1 MKRLSTSLLIFILAL
16 LAVPERMWAEEVPV
30 KFLVRVAD
38 SDVAPALYLWYNNGS
53 DVPLNGAW
61 ANTPTTTEKE
71 TIKGETYYKYTITV
85 PTATDLKLITKKS
98 GGEGGDGYQSAN
110 SDPFQI
116 NSGVSVDYVLVEGS
130 FNNTIKP
137 TIQVVNKSSE
147 TGHTFY
153 LGCATNNWEKNE
165 GYKFTSES
173 SSGSYTYTLAKGNV
187 SSITTD
193 GYFYVS
199 ILPYYDGK
207 QWGSDAGNVERIC
220 PANGDKTELTSSASK
235 DNAKANTTF
244 SSWKVKY
251 VENATGYVFTFN
263 KSNMSFSVVPTLASE
278 TTHKVTI
285 SAGKGGSVSPS
296 GDQQIGSTPVKVT
309 ATPNTDYVFDKWIAS
324 DGVTVANASVAITT
338 VKATKNG
345 TLTANFKPTSTPAP
359 QVEKVKLYVKNAA
372 GWKGDMYA
380 YVFKSSDYSA
390 TKTGVQMTRVTGK
403 DDYDF
408 EYTVPEGYENG
419 YVIFSNG
426 SSEGSNRFPAAGR
439 SGFGIRN
446 ASHIFNNEYNTW
458 IAPQASTIEGKNSI
472 TIYAY
477 INNDMAWYPTDAG
490 DGNNGDIQIGTNFYI
505 FAYTNASNPD
515 YHAYQEGI
523 DTKLTTNDYNP
534 GYGKTAGTAF
544 NDYGDYCDETV
555 YPVGYGTATD
565 LRYAK
570 FVIYYDKKLEG
581 QTAFYTLN
589 SGSLGTGQTNY
600 NNGYQIRQLFK
611 DGNGNNALQDKK
623 GTPYYYELPSVTLEN
638 GTSYSFRLGYA
649 GYEHKDKDNE
659 FIAFLNYKIED
670 ETSDVAKV
678 IFPTVTLDDDYGCT
692 KGIDNSNG
700 TFFKEGTAEE
710 NAINIWDEA
719 KTYNVNMYRPFYSDG
734 LFETICLPFDVP
746 ATEVSEKF
754 GTGTQLYKVTAANE
768 TTITF
773 TEQTEANCYI
783 EAGVPYI
790 IKPQLKD
797 VKGSNWTACGENG
810 TVITFAA
817 KEMKCAYNAVSQQDA
832 LPYTDKDNV
841 DQSLTMKGCF
851 IPSLIGEA
859 DRFFNTTAD
868 NKNVFYQQAYND
880 RRVIRGTRVFFNDT
894 KDPEV
899 TVSVGGQQV
908 SAKSIILDSEDE
920 PIVTGLYAPET
931 GKIEVLKDTRVFS
944 ISGQYVGTSLNG
956 LSKGI
961 YVVNGKKVVIK

>member
-16 LAVPERMWAEEVPV
+16 LAVPERMWAEDVPV
-30 KFLVRVAD
+30 KFLVRVEG
-38 SDVAPALYLWYNNGS
+38 SSETPSLYLWYSNNGFK
-53 DVPLNGAW
+53 VEPNGAW
-61 ANTPTTTEKE
+61 AKTPTTSDKE
-71 TIKGETYYKYTITV
+71 TINGNTYYKYTITV
-85 PTATDLKLITKKS
+85 PTATNLQLITKKS
-98 GGEGGDGYQSAN
+98 GDVNGEGNQSDDSA
-110 SDPFQI
+110 PFQI
-116 NSGVSVDYVLVEGS
+116 NSGASVDYVLVEGS
-130 FNNTIKP
+130 FSKRTKP
-137 TIQVVNKSSE
+137 EIQVVNKSSE
-147 TGHTFY
+147 TGDTFY

-165 GYKFTSES
+165 GYKFTSKS
-173 SSGSYTYTLAKGNV
+173 SSGPYTYTLAKGNV

-207 QWGSDAGNVERIC
+207 QWGSDAGKVERIC
-220 PANGDKTELTSSASK
+220 PTNGDKTELTSSASNN
-235 DNAKANTTF
+235 NAKANTEF

-251 VENATGYVFTFN
+251 EDNATGYVFTFN
-263 KSNMSFSVVPTLASE
+263 HSNMSFSVVPTY
-278 TTHKVTI
+278 KVTI
-285 SAGKGGSVSPS
+285 SAGEGGSVDPT
-296 GDQQIGSTPVKVT
+296 GDQQIGSTPVNIT
-309 ATPNTDYVFDKWIAS
+309 ATQNSGYEFVNWTATG
-324 DGVTVANASVAITT
+324 GVKVANASSARTT
-338 VKATKNG
+338 VTATEAG
-345 TLTANFKPTSTPAP
+345 TLKANFKAKGSTSAP

-372 GWKGDMYA
+372 GWTGDMYA
-380 YVFKSSDYSA
+380 YVFKSSTEHNAAYP
-390 TKTGVQMTRVTGK
+390 GVKMTSVTGN
-403 DDYDF
+403 DYDF

-419 YVIFSNG
+419 YVIFSA
-426 SSEGSNRFPAAGR
+426 GSNRFPADKR

-446 ASHIFNNEYNTW
+446 ASHIFNNEHNTW

-505 FAYTNASNPD
+505 FAYTNESNPD

-555 YPVGYGTATD
+555 YPVGYGTGSN

-570 FVIYYDKKLEG
+570 FVIYYDESLEG

-623 GTPYYYELPSVTLEN
+623 GTPYYYELPSVKLEN

-692 KGIDNSNG
+692 KDADNSNG
-700 TFFKEGTAEE
+700 KFFDADAKT
-710 NAINIWDEA
+710 NIWDEA
-719 KTYNVNMYRPFYSDG
+719 STYNVNMYRPFYSDG
-734 LFETICLPFDVP
+734 LYETICLPFDVP

-754 GTGTQLYKVTAANE
+754 GEGTKLFKVTEATE
-768 TTITF
+768 KSITF
-773 TEQTEANCYI
+773 TEQTGANCYI

-790 IKPQLKD
+790 ILPQLKD
-797 VKGSNWTACGENG
+797 VTGSNWTACGDNG

-817 KEMKCAYNAVSQQDA
+817 KEMKYAYNEESQQKA
-832 LPYTDKDNV
+832 LSYTDKD
-841 DQSLTMKGCF
+841 DIGQSLTMKGCF
-851 IPSLIGEA
+851 IPHLIGEA

-868 NKNVFYQQAYND
+868 NNSVIYQQAYND

-899 TVSVGGQQV
+899 TESVGGKLV

>member
-16 LAVPERMWAEEVPV
+16 LAVPERMWAENVSV

-38 SDVAPALYLWYNNGS
+38 SDVAPALYLWNSNS
-53 DVPLNGAW
+53 NETLNGAW
-61 ANTPTTTEKE
+61 ADTQATSETE
-71 TIKGETYYKYTITV
+71 TINEKTYYKYTVSV
-85 PTATDLKLITKKS
+85 PTATDLKLITKKP
-98 GGEGGDGYQSAN
+98 GDVNGDGNQSDDSNA
-110 SDPFQI
+110 FQI
-116 NSGVSVDYVLVEGS
+116 GSGVSVDYVLVEGS
-130 FNNTIKP
+130 FSKSTKP
-137 TIQVVNKSSE
+137 TIQVVE
-147 TGHTFY
+147 TGSEIGYTFY

-173 SSGSYTYTLAKGNV
+173 SSGSYTYTLAKESV
-187 SSITTD
+187 SAITD

-207 QWGSDAGNVERIC
+207 QWGSNTGKVERIC
-220 PANGDKTELTSSASK
+220 PANGDGTELTGSASNS
-235 DNAKANTTF
+235 NAQVSKTF
-244 SSWKVKY
+244 TSWKVKY
-251 VENATGYVFTFN
+251 VENATDYVFTFN
-263 KSNMSFSVVPTLASE
+263 HSNMSFSVVPTLASE
-278 TTHKVTI
+278 ATYKVTI
-285 SAGKGGSVSPS
+285 SAGEGGSVSPS
-296 GDQQIGSTPVKVT
+296 GDKQIGSTPVEVT
-309 ATPNTDYVFDKWIAS
+309 ATPKSGYEFVNWTADG
-324 DGVTVANASVAITT
+324 GVTVTNASAATTT
-338 VKATKNG
+338 VTATQAG
-345 TLTANFKPTSTPAP
+345 TLKANFKAKGSTSAP

-372 GWKGDMYA
+372 GWTGDMYA
-380 YVFKSSDYSA
+380 YVFKSSTEHNAAYP
-390 TKTGVQMTRVTGK
+390 GVKMTSVTGN
-403 DDYDF
+403 DYDF

-419 YVIFSNG
+419 YVIFSA
-426 SSEGSNRFPAAGR
+426 ESNRFPADKR

-446 ASHIFNNEYNTW
+446 ASHLYNNKYNTW
-458 IAPQASTIEGKNSI
+458 TAPQASTIEGKNSI

-477 INNDMAWYPTDAG
+477 INNDMAWYPRNG
-490 DGNNGDIQIGTNFYI
+490 GNDGDIQVGTNFYI
-505 FAYTNASNPD
+505 FAYTNATNSA
-515 YHAYQEGI
+515 YHAYDANS
-523 DTKLTTNDYNP
+523 DTKLTTNDYKP

-555 YPVGYGTATD
+555 YPVGYGTATN

-570 FVIYYDKKLEG
+570 FVIYYDKDLEG

-589 SGSLGTGQTNY
+589 SGSLGAGQTDY
-600 NNGYQIRQLFK
+600 SNNNYQIRQLFK
-611 DGNGNNALQDKK
+611 ANPQNIGESYK
-623 GTPYYYELPSVTLEN
+623 GTPYYYELPSVTLAN

-659 FIAFLNYKIED
+659 FIAFLNYQIENA
-670 ETSDVAKV
+670 TSDVAKV

-692 KGIDNSNG
+692 KGIDNSKG

-719 KTYNVNMYRPFYSDG
+719 KTYNVNMFRPFYSDG
-734 LFETICLPFDVP
+734 LYETICLPFDVP
-746 ATEVSEKF
+746 ASEVIEKF
-754 GTGTQLYKVTAANE
+754 GEGTKLFKVTAATE

-790 IKPQLKD
+790 IKPKLSGDENSKWN
-797 VKGSNWTACGENG
+797 VGETDG

-817 KEMKCAYNAVSQQDA
+817 KEMKCAYNAESLQEA
-832 LPYTDKDNV
+832 LSYTDSENKE
-841 DQSLTMKGCF
+841 QSLTMKGCF
-851 IPSLIGEA
+851 IPHLIGEA

-868 NKNVFYQQAYND
+868 NQNVFYQQAYND

-894 KDPEV
+894 KDPKV
-899 TVSVGGQQV
+899 TVSVGGQPV

>member
-16 LAVPERMWAEEVPV
+16 LALPERAWAE
-30 KFLVRVAD
+30 
-38 SDVAPALYLWYNNGS
+38 DVYL
-53 DVPLNGAW
+53 LTAQ
-61 ANTPTTTEKE
+61 
-71 TIKGETYYKYTITV
+71 TIKGTKGDYNNPPSNHKFESAGGTVYTYTFSNTEASGDIYFRIDVRGKDNMRPTTDGDQLMINGEPYSITNDGSFNAWKLTLDNTKYSSYTITV
-85 PTATDLKLITKKS
+85 D
-98 GGEGGDGYQSAN
+98 
-110 SDPFQI
+110 
-116 NSGVSVDYVLVEGS
+116 
-130 FNNTIKP
+130 
-137 TIQVVNKSSE
+137 
-147 TGHTFY
+147 
-153 LGCATNNWEKNE
+153 
-165 GYKFTSES
+165 
-173 SSGSYTYTLAKGNV
+173 
-187 SSITTD
+187 
-193 GYFYVS
+193 
-199 ILPYYDGK
+199 
-207 QWGSDAGNVERIC
+207 
-220 PANGDKTELTSSASK
+220 
-235 DNAKANTTF
+235 
-244 SSWKVKY
+244 
-251 VENATGYVFTFN
+251 
-263 KSNMSFSVVPTLASE
+263 
-278 TTHKVTI
+278 
-285 SAGKGGSVSPS
+285 
-296 GDQQIGSTPVKVT
+296 IGSTRYVKVTGVESGTATTYNLVYLVDKALKDQQLHTWLDKDGKNNDYDLTVWGSRPTIGSGDFPTTTKYNNTDYYTKTFSVNKTTADSYKQIGVKIGDYGANLTSNVITSTWNNVQYIIVTSSGVNIVENTAPMYTVTVSSADANMGTVSPASVSVNATTSKTVT
-309 ATPNTDYVFDKWIAS
+309 ATPKSGYDFVNWTATGGAK
-324 DGVTVANASVAITT
+324 VANASSAKTT
-338 VKATKNG
+338 VTATETG
-345 TLTANFKPTSTPAP
+345 TLTATFKPTSTPAP

-372 GWKGDMYA
+372 GWTGDMYA
-380 YVFKSSDYSA
+380 YVFKSSTEHNAAYP
-390 TKTGVQMTRVTGK
+390 GVKMTSVTGN
-403 DDYDF
+403 DYDF

-419 YVIFSNG
+419 YVIFSA
-426 SSEGSNRFPAAGR
+426 ESNRFPADKR

-446 ASHIFNNEYNTW
+446 ASHIFNNEHNTW

-555 YPVGYGTATD
+555 YPVGYGTGSN

-570 FVIYYDKKLEG
+570 FVIYYDESLEG

-623 GTPYYYELPSVTLEN
+623 GTPYYYELPSVKLEN

-692 KGIDNSNG
+692 KGQDNSKG
-700 TFFKEGTAEE
+700 TFYKAATETEA
-710 NAINIWDEA
+710 AINIWDKA
-719 KTYNVNMYRPFYSDG
+719 STYNVNMYRPFYSDG
-734 LFETICLPFDVP
+734 LYETICLPFDVP
-746 ATEVSEKF
+746 AKEVSEKF
-754 GTGTQLYKVTAANE
+754 GTGTRLFKVTDASEAS
-768 TTITF
+768 ITF
-773 TEQTEANCYI
+773 KEQTEANCYI

-790 IKPQLKD
+790 ILPKLGNEYKWD
-797 VKGSNWTACGENG
+797 ACAENG
-810 TVITFAA
+810 KEISFAA
-817 KEMKCAYNAVSQQDA
+817 KEMKFAYNAESKQKEI
-832 LPYTDKDNV
+832 PYTYKDNQK
-841 DQSLTMKGCF
+841 QSLTMKGCF
-851 IPSLIGEA
+851 IPYVIGQA

-868 NKNVFYQQAYND
+868 NMNVFYQQAYND

-899 TVSVGGQQV
+899 TVSVGGQLV

>member
-1 MKRLSTSLLIFILAL
+1 MLAL
-16 LAVPERMWAEEVPV
+16 PERMWAENV
-30 KFLVRVAD
+30 
-38 SDVAPALYLWYNNGS
+38 YL
-53 DVPLNGAW
+53 L
-61 ANTPTTTEKE
+61 TEQ
-71 TIKGETYYKYTITV
+71 TIKDTQGSYTNPPSQHKFTNTSGTEYTYTFSNAEASGDIYFRISVSGWENNMQPANNDDPLTINGDKYSITDKCYGKNKAWKLALDNTKYSSYTITV
-85 PTATDLKLITKKS
+85 DISGNNRYVKVTGEASGTATTYNLVYLVDNTLKDQQLHTWL
-98 GGEGGDGYQSAN
+98 EGGATDEGITDWNSRPTIGSGDFATITTYNNTDYYTKTFSVNKTTADNYKQIGAKIGDGGRDLTSNVITSTWDNVQYIVVTS
-110 SDPFQI
+110 
-116 NSGVSVDYVLVEGS
+116 SGVTIVE
-130 FNNTIKP
+130 NT
-137 TIQVVNKSSE
+137 
-147 TGHTFY
+147 
-153 LGCATNNWEKNE
+153 ATM
-165 GYKFTSES
+165 
-173 SSGSYTYTLAKGNV
+173 YTVTV
-187 SSITTD
+187 SSADESMGT
-193 GYFYVS
+193 VS
-199 ILPYYDGK
+199 
-207 QWGSDAGNVERIC
+207 A
-220 PANGDKTELTSSASK
+220 ASV
-235 DNAKANTTF
+235 
-244 SSWKVKY
+244 SV
-251 VENATGYVFTFN
+251 NATTGAT
-263 KSNMSFSVVPTLASE
+263 
-278 TTHKVTI
+278 
-285 SAGKGGSVSPS
+285 
-296 GDQQIGSTPVKVT
+296 VT
-309 ATPNTDYVFDKWIAS
+309 ATPKSGYDFVNWTAS
-324 DGVTVANASVAITT
+324 EGVIVADASSATTT
-338 VKATKNG
+338 VTATEAG
-345 TLTANFKPTSTPAP
+345 TLTATFKPTSTPAP

-372 GWKGDMYA
+372 GWTGDMYA
-380 YVFKSSDYSA
+380 YVFKSSTEHNAAYP
-390 TKTGVQMTRVTGK
+390 GVKMTSVTGN
-403 DDYDF
+403 DYDF

-419 YVIFSNG
+419 YVIFSA
-426 SSEGSNRFPAAGR
+426 GSNRFPADKR

-446 ASHIFNNEYNTW
+446 ASHIFNNEHNTW

-555 YPVGYGTATD
+555 YPVGYGTGSN

-570 FVIYYDKKLEG
+570 FVIYYDESLEG

-611 DGNGNNALQDKK
+611 ANPQNIGEAYK
-623 GTPYYYELPSVTLEN
+623 GKPYYYELPSVKLEN

-700 TFFKEGTAEE
+700 TFIDTEK
-710 NAINIWDEA
+710 AINIWEEA

-734 LFETICLPFDVP
+734 LYETICLPFDVP
-746 ATEVSEKF
+746 ASEVIEKF
-754 GTGTQLYKVTAANE
+754 GEGTKLFKVTAATE

-790 IKPQLKD
+790 ILPKLSA
-797 VKGSNWTACGENG
+797 VEGSKWNAGEANG
-810 TVITFAA
+810 TVISFAA
-817 KEMKCAYNAVSQQDA
+817 KEMKFEYNAESKQKEI
-832 LPYTDKDNV
+832 PYTDKDNKK
-841 DQSLTMKGCF
+841 QSLTMKGCF
-851 IPSLIGEA
+851 IPYVIGKA

-868 NKNVFYQQAYND
+868 NNNVFYQQAYND

-899 TVSVGGQQV
+899 TVSVGGQKV

>member
-16 LAVPERMWAEEVPV
+16 LAVPERMWA
-30 KFLVRVAD
+30 K
-38 SDVAPALYLWYNNGS
+38 DVYLLTAEKIKDTKGDYNNPPSQHKFTNTSGTVYTYTFS
-53 DVPLNGAW
+53 NAEASGDIYFRIGVDGWNNMQPTQKDYPLVINGDSYSITNDCYGKDKAW
-61 ANTPTTTEKE
+61 KLTLDND
-71 TIKGETYYKYTITV
+71 TYSSYTITV
-85 PTATDLKLITKKS
+85 DIS
-98 GGEGGDGYQSAN
+98 G
-110 SDPFQI
+110 
-116 NSGVSVDYVLVEGS
+116 
-130 FNNTIKP
+130 NNR
-137 TIQVVNKSSE
+137 
-147 TGHTFY
+147 Y
-153 LGCATNNWEKNE
+153 
-165 GYKFTSES
+165 
-173 SSGSYTYTLAKGNV
+173 
-187 SSITTD
+187 
-193 GYFYVS
+193 
-199 ILPYYDGK
+199 
-207 QWGSDAGNVERIC
+207 
-220 PANGDKTELTSSASK
+220 
-235 DNAKANTTF
+235 
-244 SSWKVKY
+244 
-251 VENATGYVFTFN
+251 
-263 KSNMSFSVVPTLASE
+263 
-278 TTHKVTI
+278 
-285 SAGKGGSVSPS
+285 
-296 GDQQIGSTPVKVT
+296 VKVT
-309 ATPNTDYVFDKWIAS
+309 GEASGTATTYNLVYLVDNELNGKQLHTWLEGGANDKPITDWNSRPKIGSDDFATTKTYNGTEYYTKTFSVAKTTADSYKQIGAKIGDNGANLTSNVITSTWDNVQYIIVTSSGVNIVENTATLNTVTVSSADENMGTVSPASVLVNATTSQTVIATPNSGYEFVKWIAS
-324 DGVTVANASVAITT
+324 EGVKVADESSATTT
-338 VKATKNG
+338 VTATKAGG
-345 TLTANFKPTSTPAP
+345 TLKAYFKAKGSTPAP

-372 GWKGDMYA
+372 GWTGDMYA
-380 YVFKSSDYSA
+380 YVFKSSTEHNVAYP
-390 TKTGVQMTRVTGK
+390 GVKMTSVTGN
-403 DDYDF
+403 DYDF

-419 YVIFSNG
+419 YVIFSAG
-426 SSEGSNRFPAAGR
+426 TNRFPAENR

-446 ASHIFNNEYNTW
+446 ASHLYNNKYNTW
-458 IAPQASTIEGKNSI
+458 TAPQASTIKGKNSV

-505 FAYTNASNPD
+505 FAYTNASNPY

-555 YPVGYGTATD
+555 YPVGYGTGSN

-570 FVIYYDKKLEG
+570 FVIYYDESLEG

-623 GTPYYYELPSVTLEN
+623 GTPYYYELPSVKLEN

-692 KGIDNSNG
+692 KDADNSNG
-700 TFFKEGTAEE
+700 KFFDADAKT
-710 NAINIWDEA
+710 NIWDEA
-719 KTYNVNMYRPFYSDG
+719 STYNVNMYRPFYSDG
-734 LFETICLPFDVP
+734 LYETICLPFDVP

-754 GTGTQLYKVTAANE
+754 GEGTKLFKVTEATE
-768 TTITF
+768 KSITF
-773 TEQTEANCYI
+773 TEQTGANCYI

-790 IKPQLKD
+790 ILPQLKD
-797 VKGSNWTACGENG
+797 VTGSNWTACGDNG

-817 KEMKCAYNAVSQQDA
+817 KEMKYAYNEESQQKA
-832 LPYTDKDNV
+832 LSYTDKD
-841 DQSLTMKGCF
+841 DIGQSLTMKGCF
-851 IPSLIGEA
+851 IPHLIGEA

-899 TVSVGGQQV
+899 TVSVGGKLV

>member
-16 LAVPERMWAEEVPV
+16 LALPERAWAEDVPV
-30 KFLVRVAD
+30 KFLVRVEG
-38 SDVAPALYLWYNNGS
+38 SSETPSLYLWYSNNGS
-53 DVPLNGAW
+53 KVEPNGEW

-71 TIKGETYYKYTITV
+71 TINGKTYYKYTITV
-85 PTATDLKLITKKS
+85 PTATDLKLITKKPGNLS
-98 GGEGGDGYQSAN
+98 ENGNQSAD

-116 NSGVSVDYVLVEGS
+116 NSGVSYVLVEGS
-130 FNNTIKP
+130 YDNNTKP
-137 TIQVVNKSSE
+137 TITKE
-147 TGHTFY
+147 
-153 LGCATNNWEKNE
+153 
-165 GYKFTSES
+165 
-173 SSGSYTYTLAKGNV
+173 
-187 SSITTD
+187 
-193 GYFYVS
+193 
-199 ILPYYDGK
+199 
-207 QWGSDAGNVERIC
+207 
-220 PANGDKTELTSSASK
+220 
-235 DNAKANTTF
+235 
-244 SSWKVKY
+244 
-251 VENATGYVFTFN
+251 
-263 KSNMSFSVVPTLASE
+263 
-278 TTHKVTI
+278 
-285 SAGKGGSVSPS
+285 
-296 GDQQIGSTPVKVT
+296 STP
-309 ATPNTDYVFDKWIAS
+309 TPT
-324 DGVTVANASVAITT
+324 
-338 VKATKNG
+338 
-345 TLTANFKPTSTPAP
+345 PTPTPDPTPAP

-372 GWKGDMYA
+372 GWTGNMYA
-380 YVFKSSDYSA
+380 YVFKSSTDFNAAYP
-390 TKTGVQMTRVTGK
+390 GVQMTSVS
-403 DDYDF
+403 DNADYDF
-408 EYTVPEGYENG
+408 VYTVPEGYENG
-419 YVIFSNG
+419 YVIFSNV
-426 SSEGSNRFPAAGR
+426 SSEGSKRFPAAGR

-446 ASHIFNNEYNTW
+446 ASHIFNNEHNTW
-458 IAPQASTIEGKNSI
+458 IAPQSSTIEGKNSI

-477 INNDMAWYPTDAG
+477 INNDMAWYPRNG
-490 DGNNGDIQIGTNFYI
+490 GNDGDIQVGTNFYI
-505 FAYTNASNPD
+505 FAYTNATNSA
-515 YHAYQEGI
+515 YHAYDANS
-523 DTKLTTNDYNP
+523 DTKLTTNDYKP

-555 YPVGYGTATD
+555 YPVGYGTATN

-570 FVIYYDKKLEG
+570 FVIYYDKDLEG
-581 QTAFYTLN
+581 KTAFYTLN
-589 SGSLGTGQTNY
+589 SGSLGAGQTNY

-623 GTPYYYELPSVTLEN
+623 GTPYYYELPSVKLEN

-692 KGIDNSNG
+692 KGIDNSKG
-700 TFFKEGTAEE
+700 TFIDTEK
-710 NAINIWDEA
+710 AINIWEEA

-734 LFETICLPFDVP
+734 VYETICLPFDVP

-754 GTGTQLYKVTAANE
+754 GEGTKLFKVTEATE
-768 TTITF
+768 KSIKF
-773 TEQTEANCYI
+773 TEQTGTNCYI

-790 IKPQLKD
+790 ILPQLSEGNKW
-797 VKGSNWTACGENG
+797 GACEKNG

-817 KEMKCAYNAVSQQDA
+817 KEMKCAYNAESQQKA
-832 LPYTDKDNV
+832 LSYTDKEGKE
-841 DQSLTMKGCF
+841 QSLTMKGCF
-851 IPSLIGEA
+851 IPSLIGKA

-868 NKNVFYQQAYND
+868 NKNVFYQQAYNN

-894 KDPEV
+894 KDPKV
-899 TVSVGGQQV
+899 TVSVGGQRV

>member
-16 LAVPERMWAEEVPV
+16 LAVPERMWAE
-30 KFLVRVAD
+30 
-38 SDVAPALYLWYNNGS
+38 DVYL
-53 DVPLNGAW
+53 LTA
-61 ANTPTTTEKE
+61 E
-71 TIKGETYYKYTITV
+71 TIKGTKGNYNVPSNHKFESAGGTVYTYTFSNTEAIGDIYFRIGVKGWDNMQPTQKDYPLTINGASYSITNDCYGKDKAWKLTLDNNKYSSYTITV
-85 PTATDLKLITKKS
+85 DIS
-98 GGEGGDGYQSAN
+98 G
-110 SDPFQI
+110 
-116 NSGVSVDYVLVEGS
+116 
-130 FNNTIKP
+130 NNR
-137 TIQVVNKSSE
+137 
-147 TGHTFY
+147 Y
-153 LGCATNNWEKNE
+153 
-165 GYKFTSES
+165 
-173 SSGSYTYTLAKGNV
+173 
-187 SSITTD
+187 
-193 GYFYVS
+193 
-199 ILPYYDGK
+199 
-207 QWGSDAGNVERIC
+207 
-220 PANGDKTELTSSASK
+220 
-235 DNAKANTTF
+235 
-244 SSWKVKY
+244 
-251 VENATGYVFTFN
+251 
-263 KSNMSFSVVPTLASE
+263 
-278 TTHKVTI
+278 
-285 SAGKGGSVSPS
+285 
-296 GDQQIGSTPVKVT
+296 VKVT
-309 ATPNTDYVFDKWIAS
+309 GEASGTATTYNLDYLVDKTLKDEWLHTWLEGGATDKGITDWNSRPTIGSDDFATTKTYNGTEYYTKTFSVDKTTADSYKQIGVKIGGDDGSEFIS
-324 DGVTVANASVAITT
+324 DDITSTWDKVQYIIVTSSGVTIVENSATMYTVTVSSADDSMGTVSPTSVSVNATTSQTVTATAKSGYEFVNWTATEGVTVANASAATT
-338 VKATKNG
+338 KVTATQNG
-345 TLTANFKPTSTPAP
+345 TLKAYFKAKGSTPAP
-359 QVEKVKLYVKNAA
+359 QVGKVKLYVKNAA
-372 GWKGDMYA
+372 GWTGDMYA
-380 YVFKSSDYSA
+380 YVFKSSTEHNAAYP
-390 TKTGVQMTRVTGK
+390 GVKMTSVTGN
-403 DDYDF
+403 DYDF

-419 YVIFSNG
+419 YVIFSA
-426 SSEGSNRFPAAGR
+426 GSNRFPADKR

-446 ASHIFNNEYNTW
+446 ASHIFNNEHNTW

-555 YPVGYGTATD
+555 YPVGYGTGSN

-570 FVIYYDKKLEG
+570 FVIYYDESLEG

-611 DGNGNNALQDKK
+611 ANPQNIGEAYK
-623 GTPYYYELPSVTLEN
+623 GKPYYYELPSVKLEN

-700 TFFKEGTAEE
+700 TFIDTEK
-710 NAINIWDEA
+710 AINIWEEA

-734 LFETICLPFDVP
+734 LYETICLPFDVP
-746 ATEVSEKF
+746 ASEVSEKL
-754 GTGTQLYKVTAANE
+754 GSGTQLFKVTAANE

-790 IKPQLKD
+790 ILPKLSGDENSKWN
-797 VKGSNWTACGENG
+797 VGEPNG

-817 KEMKCAYNAVSQQDA
+817 KEMKYAYNEESQQKA
-832 LPYTDKDNV
+832 LSYTDKEGKE
-841 DQSLTMKGCF
+841 QSLTMKGCF
-851 IPSLIGEA
+851 IPSLIGKA

-868 NKNVFYQQAYND
+868 NQNVFYQQAYND

>member
-1 MKRLSTSLLIFILAL
+1 MRKFSTSLFIALLAL
-16 LAVPERMWAEEVPV
+16 LALPERAWAEDVSV
-30 KFLVRVAD
+30 KFLVRIAD
-38 SDVAPALYLWYNNGS
+38 SYDVPTLYLWYNNGS
-53 DVPLNGAW
+53 DVMLNGAW
-61 ANTPTTTEKE
+61 ADTPTTSETE
-71 TIKGETYYKYTITV
+71 TINEKTYYKYTVSV

-98 GGEGGDGYQSAN
+98 GNVSGNGNQSAD

-116 NSGVSVDYVLVEGS
+116 NSGASVDYVLVEGS

-137 TIQVVNKSSE
+137 TIQVVGTSSE

-153 LGCATNNWEKNE
+153 LGCATNGWGKDE

-173 SSGSYTYTLAKGNV
+173 SSGPYTYTLAKENV
-187 SSITTD
+187 SAITD

-199 ILPYYDGK
+199 ILPYYNGT
-207 QWGSDAGNVERIC
+207 QWGSGGSVERIC
-220 PANGDKTELTSSASK
+220 PTNGDGTELTSSASES
-235 DNAKANTTF
+235 NAQASTTF

-251 VENATGYVFTFN
+251 EENATDYVFTFN
-263 KSNMSFSVVPTLASE
+263 QSKMSFSVVPTLVSE
-278 TTHKVTI
+278 TKYTVTI
-285 SAGKGGSVSPS
+285 SAGEGGSVSLT
-296 GDQQIGSTPVKVT
+296 GDQQIGSTPVNIT
-309 ATPNTDYVFDKWIAS
+309 ATAKSGYEFVNWTAS
-324 DGVTVANASVAITT
+324 DGVSVANALVATTT

-345 TLTANFKPTSTPAP
+345 TLTANFKPKGSTPAP

-372 GWKGDMYA
+372 GWTGDMYA
-380 YVFKSSDYSA
+380 YVFKSSTEHNAAYPGE
-390 TKTGVQMTRVTGK
+390 KMTSVTGN

-419 YVIFSNG
+419 YVIFSA
-426 SSEGSNRFPAAGR
+426 GSNRFPADKR

-446 ASHIFNNEYNTW
+446 ASHIFNNEHNTW

-555 YPVGYGTATD
+555 YPVGYGTGSN

-570 FVIYYDKKLEG
+570 FVIYYDESLEG

-611 DGNGNNALQDKK
+611 ANPQNIGEAYK
-623 GTPYYYELPSVTLEN
+623 GKPYYYELPSVKLEN

-700 TFFKEGTAEE
+700 TFIDTEK
-710 NAINIWDEA
+710 AINIWEEA

-734 LFETICLPFDVP
+734 LYETICLPFDVP
-746 ATEVSEKF
+746 ASEVSEKL
-754 GTGTQLYKVTAANE
+754 GSGTQLFKVTAANE

-790 IKPQLKD
+790 ILPKLSGDENSKWN
-797 VKGSNWTACGENG
+797 VGEPNG

-817 KEMKCAYNAVSQQDA
+817 KEMKYAYNEESQQKA
-832 LPYTDKDNV
+832 LSYTDKEGKE
-841 DQSLTMKGCF
+841 QSLTMKGCF
-851 IPSLIGEA
+851 IPHLIGEA

-868 NKNVFYQQAYND
+868 NQNVFYPQAYND

-899 TVSVGGQQV
+899 TVSAGGQSQATKRIV
-908 SAKSIILDSEDE
+908 LRFDSDQSEA
-920 PIVTGLYAPET
+920 TGIYTPET
-931 GKIEVLKDTRVFS
+931 GKVEIFRDARIYS
-944 ISGQYVGTSLNG
+944 ISGQYVGSSLDK
-956 LSKGI
+956 LAKGI
-961 YVVNGKKVVIK
+961 YVVNGKKIVIR